1 MSTTQFELRAANE
14 SGLASEQTT
23 GINDITDASPPTPD
37 HTVIPTPDTTVPDG
51 GYGWIAVLGC
61 AVITWWF
68 VGTTYSWGV
77 LQAALVR
84 QGLSEASTLSFVGS
98 LTVACI
104 AFFAVANARI
114 VTEIG
119 AQKLGFLGVTL
130 LAIGEVVAGFAVHD
144 VGGLFATVGV
154 IMGVGTSMCFMTVSI
169 IPGQYFLRKRGLANG
184 IVFAAGGLGGAAISL
199 IMERLVDRLGPAWA
213 LRIIGILTLAT
224 GLPAAWLIR
233 ERSPAKRT
241 TFIEWRLF
249 TSLKFDLLLLSG
261 IIGTFPL
268 LVPPFFLP
276 LYCQSIALEPSVGTA
291 MLATFNFS
299 GALGRIGFGLLCDII
314 GPLNVLFA
322 TLLLTGISMLV
333 LWPVS
338 TTLVPL
344 VIFSVWNGVASGGFF
359 AVIPTVV
366 GSVFGTQKM
375 PIAMG
380 MIVTGWAG
388 GYLMGGPIAGYM
400 LGRYGGVEGGVAA
413 FRPAMYYA
421 GSMSLGAAALVAFMR
436 LRIDSAI
443 WRKL

>member
-1 MSTTQFELRAANE
+1 MSTSQFELRAANE

-23 GINDITDASPPTPD
+23 ATNDLTDALPAITDPSLTTT
-37 HTVIPTPDTTVPDG
+37 HDTSVPDG

-68 VGTTYSWGV
+68 VGTTYSWGI

-104 AFFAVANARI
+104 AFLAVANARI

-130 LAIGEVVAGFAVHD
+130 LGVGEVVAGFAVRD
-144 VGGLFATVGV
+144 VGALFATVGV
-154 IMGVGTSMCFMTVSI
+154 VMGVGTRYGEH
-169 IPGQYFLRKRGLANG
+169 GQRGH
-184 IVFAAGGLGGAAISL
+184 F
-199 IMERLVDRLGPAWA
+199 E
-213 LRIIGILTLAT
+213 IIGILTLTT

-276 LYCQSIALEPSVGTA
+276 LYCQSIALKPSVGAA

-299 GALGRIGFGLLCDII
+299 GALGRIGCGLLCDII

-344 VIFSVWNGVASGGFF
+344 VMFAIWNGVASGGFF
-359 AVIPTVV
+359 AVMPTVV
-366 GSVFGTQKM
+366 GSIFGTQKM

-436 LRIDSAI
+436 LRIESAI

>member
-1 MSTTQFELRAANE
+1 
-14 SGLASEQTT
+14 
-23 GINDITDASPPTPD
+23 
-37 HTVIPTPDTTVPDG
+37 
-51 GYGWIAVLGC
+51 
-61 AVITWWF
+61 
-68 VGTTYSWGV
+68 
-77 LQAALVR
+77 
-84 QGLSEASTLSFVGS
+84 
-98 LTVACI
+98 
-104 AFFAVANARI
+104 
-114 VTEIG
+114 
-119 AQKLGFLGVTL
+119 
-130 LAIGEVVAGFAVHD
+130 
-144 VGGLFATVGV
+144 
-154 IMGVGTSMCFMTVSI
+154 MCFMTVSI

-199 IMERLVDRLGPAWA
+199 VMERLVDRLGPAWA
-213 LRIIGILTLAT
+213 LRIIGILTLTT

-276 LYCQSIALEPSVGTA
+276 LYCQSIALKPSVGAA

-299 GALGRIGFGLLCDII
+299 GALGRIGCGLLCDII

-344 VIFSVWNGVASGGFF
+344 VVFAIWNGVASGGFF
-359 AVIPTVV
+359 AVMPTVV
-366 GSVFGTQKM
+366 GSIFGTQKM